1 MNLYSSR
8 EGYKS
13 SQLTTKKIKTD
24 LLHWAPAFF
33 FLTEPNVLQA
43 DKRQDSCNH
52 QDKAQNNG
60 IPPYCIITTTE
71 LAAKKRIDVLIHSA
85 STLITGTIKKLVEFS
100 SYFRVDSPLIAIKE
114 TQDHAFVDVM
124 AGANE
129 VWERVEASYHQL
141 RTYN

>member
-43 DKRQDSCNH
+43 DKRQDSRNH
-52 QDKAQNNG
+52 QDKAQNGG
-60 IPPYCIITTTE
+60 IPRHSIITPNE
-71 LAAKKRIDVLIHSA
+71 LTAKKGIDVLIHSA
-85 STLITGTIKKLVEFS
+85 STIHFFRISGRSGTI
-100 SYFRVDSPLIAIKE
+100 
-114 TQDHAFVDVM
+114 
-124 AGANE
+124 
-129 VWERVEASYHQL
+129 
-141 RTYN
+141 